1 MYSPIKTPQE
11 ISRLRISAHILYS
24 TLQKLHREAHIG
36 MPTREFDRIAALEL
50 KAAGATAPFL
60 GYQGFPATICV
71 SVNNEVVHGI
81 PGERILEE
89 GDIVGLD
96 FGANFEGMISD
107 GAITIGIGDITP
119 AAQRLLTATSEAL
132 TAGIG
137 QVRDGI
143 RVGDISAAIEHRL
156 RRDKLGIIEDLSGHG
171 VGHEL
176 HEEPLI
182 AIMNFGK
189 AGRGPK
195 LVAGMT
201 IAIEPMAT
209 LGTKHIM
216 VAQDDWTILTTD
228 GSLGAQFEH
237 TVLVTE
243 DGFEIL
249 TQ

>member
-1 MYSPIKTPQE
+1 MYNRVKTRTE
-11 ISRLRISAHILYS
+11 IDNIRISGHILYS
-24 TLQKLHREAHIG
+24 TLLKLQQLSVPG
-36 MPTREFDRIAALEL
+36 VTTRELDRIAAAEL

-60 GYQGFPATICV
+60 GFEGFPATICI

-81 PGERILEE
+81 PGSRVLEE

-96 FGANFEGMISD
+96 FGVNYEGMITD
-107 GAITIGIGDITP
+107 GAITIGVGTITP

-132 TAGIG
+132 TAGIA
-137 QVRDGI
+137 QVKDGV
-143 RVGDISAAIEHRL
+143 RTGDISVAIERRL
-156 RRDKLGIIEDLSGHG
+156 RRDKLGVIEDLTGHG

-176 HEEPLI
+176 HEDPLI
-182 AIMNFGK
+182 FNFGK
-189 AGRGPK
+189 AGHGPK
-195 LVAGMT
+195 LKAGMT

-209 LGTKHIM
+209 LGGKHIM
-216 VAQDDWTILTTD
+216 VAKDDWTILTAD

-243 DGFEIL
+243 TGFEIL